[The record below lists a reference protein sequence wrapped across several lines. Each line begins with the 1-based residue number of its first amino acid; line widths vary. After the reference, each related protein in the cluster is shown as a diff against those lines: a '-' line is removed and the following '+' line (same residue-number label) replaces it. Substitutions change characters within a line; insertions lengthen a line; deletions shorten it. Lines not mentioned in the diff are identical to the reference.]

1 MSPPRRPQSWLT
13 VTVMRPLIFPCWA
26 GSCKSRV
33 EPPATVI
40 RCVGNCDARVPR
52 PVAALPGLAMCGGHM
67 YPGVTEKSDDDV
79 YRWLINRAKGGDV
92 VVLTADPVDTP
103 CDLYNGY
110 IYNLSNVAPRPNS
123 VTTICFTNRSDSLNP
138 KVAELLKSATA
149 VRIILFCHVLLRER
163 SFPTFLCGRCQPSGV
178 PTLAPMHE
186 LSPPPVPS

>member
-1 MSPPRRPQSWLT
+1 
-13 VTVMRPLIFPCWA
+13 
-26 GSCKSRV
+26 
-33 EPPATVI
+33 
-40 RCVGNCDARVPR
+40 
-52 PVAALPGLAMCGGHM
+52 M

-178 PTLAPMHE
+178 PTPAPMHAWYRPTPGPRSWMYASHRPF
-186 LSPPPVPS
+186 LCAIKSCRRIAHQPSWLARPLGRPSRGRP

>member
-1 MSPPRRPQSWLT
+1 MDRVSKPPPSPPPILSNFERDAPSHFSRVGPG
-13 VTVMRPLIFPCWA
+13 
-26 GSCKSRV
+26 GSCTSRA
-33 EPPATVI
+33 EAPATVI
-40 RCVGNCDARVPR
+40 RCVGNCGARVPR
-52 PVAALPGLAMCGGHM
+52 PAAALPGLAMCGGHM

-79 YRWLINRAKGGDV
+79 YRWLIDRAKGGDV

-149 VRIILFCHVLLRER
+149 VRIILFCHVLLRARER
-163 SFPTFLCGRCQPSGV
+163 SLPMFLGSG
-178 PTLAPMHE
+178 
-186 LSPPPVPS
+186 SR